1 MSEVCSKIRFV
12 YYSSNNNTI
21 EYASK
26 ELSKYLAQI
35 GDYGYHEPIYENF
48 SKNELDFRSD
58 GIYLGLFEEF
68 GIQSLG
74 IEDAVL
80 DDEIYINITEGKGI
94 ISGIN
99 PRSVLLAV
107 YRMLFEA
114 GCRWIRPGKSGENIP
129 TLSLIKIN
137 VNIHEKPS
145 YRHRGIDFGGAKN
158 QKDVLELIRWMPK
171 LGFNS
176 VFFEGI
182 DQWKGNF
189 YNRSRH
195 YEYKGNQLESPE
207 LLPKSVLKVQ
217 FEEAVA
223 EIKKLGLLYH
233 GAGHGFTSL
242 PFGVEPSYIGE
253 VDESISQYF
262 AQVNGKRKLHRS
274 AADTN
279 FCMSNSKA
287 RDIVSDYIVDYSK
300 KHPEIDFMHVWLAD
314 GIRNHCECDNCKNIL
329 PSDLYISL
337 LNELD
342 EKLTDNGLDTKI
354 VFISYIDLIWR
365 PEFEKINNPSRFTL
379 THAPFYRTYQKS
391 FRDVKELPQLPKFE
405 RNKNSYPTK
414 IGDNA
419 AFIISWQEYFNRD
432 SFMFE
437 YHFWRAQY
445 KDPGQF
451 QIAKVVYDDIKNMS
465 DMGVNGNI
473 SCQVIKNFLTAGLG
487 IYVMGKTLWNDNI
500 AFEDITR
507 EYFDAAYGPVWKKC
521 LQYYREISKLYSYDS
536 GKTLN
541 EEDAPRFDAAIKY
554 IENFRKTIH
563 DNLKSTN
570 DCISNSW
577 KQLNIYSDILTLLA
591 LALESK
597 ALRNSLR
604 TESIWYLLESYIV
617 KHEDDLFDV
626 FDDDA
631 YLSSIKGYL
640 LNN

>member
-189 YNRSRH
+189 YNRIH
-195 YEYKGNQLESPE
+195 
-207 LLPKSVLKVQ
+207 
-217 FEEAVA
+217 
-223 EIKKLGLLYH
+223 
-233 GAGHGFTSL
+233 
-242 PFGVEPSYIGE
+242 
-253 VDESISQYF
+253 
-262 AQVNGKRKLHRS
+262 
-274 AADTN
+274 
-279 FCMSNSKA
+279 SKA
-287 RDIVSDYIVDYSK
+287 CSHK
-300 KHPEIDFMHVWLAD
+300 T
-314 GIRNHCECDNCKNIL
+314 
-329 PSDLYISL
+329 LYIL
-337 LNELD
+337 
-342 EKLTDNGLDTKI
+342 
-354 VFISYIDLIWR
+354 
-365 PEFEKINNPSRFTL
+365 
-379 THAPFYRTYQKS
+379 
-391 FRDVKELPQLPKFE
+391 
-405 RNKNSYPTK
+405 
-414 IGDNA
+414 
-419 AFIISWQEYFNRD
+419 
-432 SFMFE
+432 
-437 YHFWRAQY
+437 
-445 KDPGQF
+445 
-451 QIAKVVYDDIKNMS
+451 
-465 DMGVNGNI
+465 
-473 SCQVIKNFLTAGLG
+473 
-487 IYVMGKTLWNDNI
+487 
-500 AFEDITR
+500 
-507 EYFDAAYGPVWKKC
+507 AAY
-521 LQYYREISKLYSYDS
+521 I
-536 GKTLN
+536 
-541 EEDAPRFDAAIKY
+541 
-554 IENFRKTIH
+554 TIYTH
-563 DNLKSTN
+563 T
-570 DCISNSW
+570 
-577 KQLNIYSDILTLLA
+577 
-591 LALESK
+591 
-597 ALRNSLR
+597 
-604 TESIWYLLESYIV
+604 
-617 KHEDDLFDV
+617 F
-626 FDDDA
+626 
-631 YLSSIKGYL
+631 
-640 LNN
+640 